1 MVSSRIVDLPKDDV
15 TDAVLPIPEMMFT
28 YQSSRAINHILNSL
42 EDEEIQTLR
51 MSPFGKIV
59 DITEKPGFSGRF
71 TRYILSRQLKV
82 EKKHKAWFR
91 FAGKPIRFSL
101 REFAIVTGLNRPNTT
116 HTAQR

>member
-15 TDAVLPIPEMMFT
+15 MDAMLPIPEMMFAAGEEPVRVRVLT

-42 EDEEIQTLR
+42 EEDEIQTLR

-71 TRYILSRQLKV
+71 ARYILY
-82 EKKHKAWFR
+82 
-91 FAGKPIRFSL
+91 
-101 REFAIVTGLNRPNTT
+101 
-116 HTAQR
+116 

>member
-1 MVSSRIVDLPKDDV
+1 MVSSRIVDLPEDDV

-42 EDEEIQTLR
+42 EDEEIQILR

-71 TRYILSRQLKV
+71 TR
-82 EKKHKAWFR
+82 
-91 FAGKPIRFSL
+91 FSL